1 MHASLQGETFTA
13 QRWLLEAGSPVL
25 KAKAALQQNA
35 TSGVLHIDDMDADVL
50 KAMLQFMY
58 KDALPSNCHE
68 KIEVEPAMAERLLVA
83 ADRYG
88 LDKLKLACVEALCAR
103 VDTGSIAAM
112 LTLAERHGCAVLKE
126 ACVKFLSRPDN
137 LRSFIATYGIQRLK
151 TECPSAAAEIVAQQL
166 P

>member
-1 MHASLQGETFTA
+1 
-13 QRWLLEAGSPVL
+13 
-25 KAKAALQQNA
+25 
-35 TSGVLHIDDMDADVL
+35 
-50 KAMLQFMY
+50 
-58 KDALPSNCHE
+58 
-68 KIEVEPAMAERLLVA
+68 VA

-112 LTLAERHGCAVLKE
+112 LPLAEQHGCAVLKE
-126 ACVKFLSRPDN
+126 ACIKFLSRPDN